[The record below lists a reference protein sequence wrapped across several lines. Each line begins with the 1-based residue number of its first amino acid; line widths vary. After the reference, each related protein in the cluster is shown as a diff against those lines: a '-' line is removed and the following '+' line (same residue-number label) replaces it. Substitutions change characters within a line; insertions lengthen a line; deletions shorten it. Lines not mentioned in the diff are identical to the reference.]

1 MWTGSHRSGLT
12 LIEVLVALAIFFVLV
27 AIFLPR
33 TSEALQNQER
43 ADAPKRVA
51 ALIRTASSLAASQ
64 EVYVQVVHDPSR
76 NRIYLARSARA
87 SGTFE
92 ELGPEYQVRL
102 PPSVR
107 VSPAGFTL
115 LFDPRG
121 ILQSSSYPASI
132 TVGETTLS
140 VSRWGEVR

>member
-1 MWTGSHRSGLT
+1 MWTGSRRSGFT
-12 LIEVLVALAIFFVLV
+12 VVEVLVALGIFAILA
-27 AIFLPR
+27 AIFLVR
-33 TSEALQNQER
+33 TGNVLRNREET
-43 ADAPKRVA
+43 DAPKRVA

-64 EVYVQVVHDPSR
+64 EVYVRVVHDPGV
-76 NRIYLARSARA
+76 NRVHLARSATA

-102 PPSVR
+102 SPWVR

-121 ILQSSSYPASI
+121 ILQSPSYPASV
-132 TVGETTLS
+132 TLGGTTLS

>member
-1 MWTGSHRSGLT
+1 MWTGSHRSGFT
-12 LIEVLVALAIFFVLV
+12 LIEVLVALAIFSILA

-33 TSEALQNQER
+33 VGNALQNREK

-64 EVYVQVVHDPSR
+64 EVYVRVVHDPGG
-76 NRIYLARSARA
+76 NRIYLARSANA

-102 PPSVR
+102 PRSIGVN
-107 VSPAGFTL
+107 PAGFTL

-121 ILQSSSYPASI
+121 ILQGSSYPASVR
-132 TVGETTLS
+132 VGGTTLS

>member
-1 MWTGSHRSGLT
+1 MWTGSHRSGFT
-12 LIEVLVALAIFFVLV
+12 IIEILVALVIFSILA

-33 TSEALQNQER
+33 TGHTLQERER

-64 EVYVQVVHDPSR
+64 EVYVRVVHDRGR
-76 NRIYLARSARA
+76 NRVYLARSTSA
-87 SGTFE
+87 SGTFV

-102 PPSVR
+102 PASVS

-121 ILQSSSYPASI
+121 ILQSSSYPVSV
-132 TVGETTLS
+132 TVGRTALS
-140 VSRWGEVR
+140 ISRWGEVR